1 MQSFADNAGR
11 SWTVRLNVDVLRRV
25 RALCKVNLMDA
36 ASGDLA
42 DRLAADP
49 VLLCDVLYAVCKA
62 EADAGGVSAEA
73 FAEALG
79 GDAIDEATAALLEE
93 LVDFF
98 PKRRREV
105 LRRAMAKRADLQ
117 ERAAGAA
124 IELIESGILEERVE
138 TAIGEVF
145 RTAGSSDSPTGSPEA
160 SA

>member
-11 SWTVRLNVDVLRRV
+11 VWTVRLNVDVLRRV

-49 VLLCDVLYAVCKA
+49 VLLCDVLYAVCK
-62 EADAGGVSAEA
+62 AEA